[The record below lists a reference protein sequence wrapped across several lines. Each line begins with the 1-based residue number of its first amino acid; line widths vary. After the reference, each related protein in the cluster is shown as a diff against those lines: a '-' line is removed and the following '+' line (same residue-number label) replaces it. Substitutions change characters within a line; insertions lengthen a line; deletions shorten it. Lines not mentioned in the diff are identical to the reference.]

1 MKDSVKSLDLGA
13 LTSEKFE
20 ISKKIVAHS
29 LALDTE
35 SVGAEGGIQFLK
47 IKRRRLARELAQ
59 RVNRESP
66 SRRSK

>member
-1 MKDSVKSLDLGA
+1 MKDSVKALDLDA
-13 LTSEKFE
+13 LTAEKFE

-35 SVGAEGGIQFLK
+35 TVGTEGGIQFLK

-59 RVNRESP
+59 RLKSGTP